1 MRVGDLIPFPKREP
15 AEVIVLTPEER
26 QEFAHLTYELMK
38 EDRLIPFLRI
48 KRRLKKLIKRGL
60 ERAKQEDFHK

>member
-1 MRVGDLIPFPKREP
+1 MGDLIPFPKKEP

-26 QEFAHLTYELMK
+26 EEFAHLTYELMK

-48 KRRLKKLIKRGL
+48 KRRLKKLIKKGL
-60 ERAKQEDFHK
+60 ARANSEEFKK

>member
-1 MRVGDLIPFPKREP
+1 MGDLIPFPKKEP

-26 QEFAHLTYELMK
+26 QEFAYLTYELMK

-48 KRRLKKLIKRGL
+48 KHRLKKLIKRGL

>member
-1 MRVGDLIPFPKREP
+1 MGDLIPFPKKEP

-48 KRRLKKLIKRGL
+48 KRRLKKLIKKGL
-60 ERAKQEDFHK
+60 ERAKQKDFMK

>member
-1 MRVGDLIPFPKREP
+1 MGDLIPFPKKEP

-26 QEFAHLTYELMK
+26 EEFAHLTYELMK

-48 KRRLKKLIKRGL
+48 KRRLKKLIKKGL
-60 ERAKQEDFHK
+60 ERANRGEFKK